1 LYYMD
6 IIYELERRR
15 FFANIDPRLPLDD
28 QPVAVAPALFSD
40 GGRCWGFDTL
50 FNWEKIIELALL
62 GRWRQK
68 GTAWP
73 EDYSDDD
80 MLPLSLRQGGYLGN
94 DQLVEED
101 DAQALADAL
110 QRAIPDVSPVECED
124 ALRAY
129 YERCGMPYAARLDLL
144 NFELTWPFFAAIS
157 PLTFYGGPT
166 GIELVSN
173 FASFCREG
181 AFRIFLGVFRKGGF
195 CA

>member
-1 LYYMD
+1 
-6 IIYELERRR
+6 
-15 FFANIDPRLPLDD
+15 
-28 QPVAVAPALFSD
+28 
-40 GGRCWGFDTL
+40 
-50 FNWEKIIELALL
+50 
-62 GRWRQK
+62 
-68 GTAWP
+68 
-73 EDYSDDD
+73 
-80 MLPLSLRQGGYLGN
+80 
-94 DQLVEED
+94 
-101 DAQALADAL
+101 L